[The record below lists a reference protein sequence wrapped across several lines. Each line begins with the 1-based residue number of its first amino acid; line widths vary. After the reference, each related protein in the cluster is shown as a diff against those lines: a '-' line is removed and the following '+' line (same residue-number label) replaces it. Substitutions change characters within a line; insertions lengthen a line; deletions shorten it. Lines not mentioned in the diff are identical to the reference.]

1 MISPKWMEPDYTHIM
16 WTLHVWIPYPHKY
29 WALYALIY
37 ALWVLLTVK
46 MRLKV
51 LWKNH
56 LYHLGIYVFRYKWEA
71 AGLCTI
77 NCSSWVVLKQETI
90 EIYIWEL
97 CMWYLYIYI
106 YMCVCVW
113 GFHTMLGEIHSSCT
127 VLILSTFLYIFM
139 FEMDSLTW
147 SHHHHYY
154 SCDFNSTFASY
165 LFHPINWKQLFSKI
179 LKKKQKNNWD
189 WHIHHSSFIRFG
201 RNRNYF
207 ETLKEVI
214 T

>member
-1 MISPKWMEPDYTHIM
+1 MFELHPTISWYSQKILFVCCGSVMISPKWMEPDYTHIM

-106 YMCVCVW
+106 YMCVCVCVCV
-113 GFHTMLGEIHSSCT
+113 T
-127 VLILSTFLYIFM
+127 YI
-139 FEMDSLTW
+139 
-147 SHHHHYY
+147 
-154 SCDFNSTFASY
+154 Y
-165 LFHPINWKQLFSKI
+165 LH
-179 LKKKQKNNWD
+179 
-189 WHIHHSSFIRFG
+189 
-201 RNRNYF
+201 
-207 ETLKEVI
+207 
-214 T
+214 